1 MDSRTGKAKQ
11 LFPLCHSQRRQFK
24 SLCEPPNPR
33 IIFSTNPFTSS
44 PTPCHPIRISK
55 PSQVALVSHLPST
68 TRQPDPDLQPPI
80 QNQAGRLHPKPSTLN
95 AKPPIQNQAG
105 RLHPKPSTLNAK
117 PPIQNQ
123 AGKLQSHNSSAVVN
137 TEGGEVCKRTSFLH
151 FAIGTARPGGDNFR
165 RVIPQYQS
173 KNLHGGS
180 ARNNATV
187 RLLQAPTSHR

>member
-105 RLHPKPSTLNAK
+105 
-117 PPIQNQ
+117 
-123 AGKLQSHNSSAVVN
+123 KLQSHNSSAVVN
-137 TEGGEVCKRTSFLH
+137 TEGGEVCKRTSFLN